1 MYVMLDGIV
10 SVPVKALDKDKSPA
24 QVRILVQGAVVGY
37 PIQMERTEKTLQL
50 PGKITLPNGEI
61 AMRLLLLE
69 LAGEYDKIYDPAT
82 GEYGVDVVE
91 IPGSAILASALKE
104 DSTVE
109 NLGEIAGETYGNLS
123 YLSVADWM
131 PADLLHK

>member
-1 MYVMLDGIV
+1 MKCVVLAYHNIGRAGIEALRKNGFEISAV
-10 SVPVKALDKDKSPA
+10 FTHQDNPDENIWFGSVA
-24 QVRILVQGAVVGY
+24 
-37 PIQMERTEKTLQL
+37 
-50 PGKITLPNGEI
+50 
-61 AMRLLLLE
+61 E

>member
-1 MYVMLDGIV
+1 MAIIGGGPAGMEAALLMKKRGFA
-10 SVPVKALDKDKSPA
+10 PVIFEKS
-24 QVRILVQGAVVGY
+24 
-37 PIQMERTEKTLQL
+37 
-50 PGKITLPNGEI
+50 GKLG
-61 AMRLLLLE
+61 
-69 LAGEYDKIYDPAT
+69 
-82 GEYGVDVVE
+82 
-91 IPGSAILASALKE
+91 GSAILASALKE

>member
-1 MYVMLDGIV
+1 M
-10 SVPVKALDKDKSPA
+10 
-24 QVRILVQGAVVGY
+24 
-37 PIQMERTEKTLQL
+37 
-50 PGKITLPNGEI
+50 
-61 AMRLLLLE
+61 
-69 LAGEYDKIYDPAT
+69 
-82 GEYGVDVVE
+82 DVVE

>member
-1 MYVMLDGIV
+1 MIPAHDGRA
-10 SVPVKALDKDKSPA
+10 PDYDDW
-24 QVRILVQGAVVGY
+24 
-37 PIQMERTEKTLQL
+37 TL
-50 PGKITLPNGEI
+50 NGEI
-61 AMRLLLLE
+61 AMRLLMLE

-82 GEYGVDVVE
+82 GEYGVAVVE